1 MGETVAELGN
11 RNRPL
16 DMVVYE
22 KDGQDHVLMANNA
35 RGLMKISLNE
45 ISKTKPITDPVEDK
59 AGLEYE
65 TIDGMAG
72 VVQLDRLND
81 GSAVVLVQTD
91 GGGQNLSTMALP

>member
-1 MGETVAELGN
+1 
-11 RNRPL
+11 
-16 DMVVYE
+16 MVVYE

-35 RGLMKISLNE
+35 RGLMKIALKG
-45 ISKTKPITDPVEDK
+45 ISKTEPITEPVDDK

-65 TIDGMAG
+65 TVDGMDG

-91 GGGQNLSTMALP
+91 GGQDLSTIALP